1 MQMDTNSFLT
11 ASISGKHMIC
21 DLQEVRNIELMNSVD
36 GIQSLLDSICDKY
49 QFQILAR
56 SSHAFSPI
64 GATVLFLLSESH
76 ISVHTFPERSY
87 VAVDIYT
94 CRDMKDDSD
103 YRDIYS
109 MFVSAF
115 GASEHKVPLII
126 DRRFS

>member
-1 MQMDTNSFLT
+1 MEINPFLT

-21 DLQEVRNIELMNSVD
+21 DLKEVRNVELMNSVE
-36 GIQSLLDSICDKY
+36 GIQTLLDSICEKY
-49 QFQILAR
+49 QYQVLAR
-56 SSHAFSPI
+56 SAHAFSPI

-94 CRDMKDDSD
+94 CRNMKDDSD
-103 YRDIYS
+103 YRMIHS

-115 GASEHKVPLII
+115 EASSEHSVPLIL
-126 DRRFS
+126 DRRFSS